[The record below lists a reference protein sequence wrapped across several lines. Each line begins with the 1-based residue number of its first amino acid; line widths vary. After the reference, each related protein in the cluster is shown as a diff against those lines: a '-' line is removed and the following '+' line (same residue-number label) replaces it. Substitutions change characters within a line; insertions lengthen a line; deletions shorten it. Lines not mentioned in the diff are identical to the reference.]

1 MATDRPETSRWGAR
15 CSYLP
20 PAGPFASISADA
32 AQEIIPK
39 LHHFDRDPGE
49 LIFQAGRPAEGLYI
63 VGSGIVKLA
72 QETSEGSRVYI
83 LDIRGRGDLLG
94 EEALFSRCSYAAN
107 AKAICATQLCYLP
120 HDDLETVMERH
131 SDVALALLETMGQRI
146 LDNHRARVELAY
158 DRSEARMARA
168 LLRLSQRFGHRENG
182 HGALGLEL
190 SRTELAE
197 LLGLRPETAIRI
209 LSEWRHEGTIELDER
224 SLVILDEER
233 LLERAGLGQ

>member
-1 MATDRPETSRWGAR
+1 LTQDTS
-15 CSYLP
+15 
-20 PAGPFASISADA
+20 D
-32 AQEIIPK
+32 
-39 LHHFDRDPGE
+39 
-49 LIFQAGRPAEGLYI
+49 
-63 VGSGIVKLA
+63 
-72 QETSEGSRVYI
+72 GSRAYI

-94 EEALFSRCSYAAN
+94 EEALFSGHPYAAN

-120 HDDLETVMERH
+120 HDDLKTTIEH
-131 SDVALALLETMGQRI
+131 HPDVALVLLETMGQRV

-224 SLVILDEER
+224 SLVIRDQAR
-233 LLERAGLGQ
+233 LMERAGLG